1 VIEIQTKDQGE
12 KDVFVDIE
20 SGEIVGTD

>member
-20 SGEIVGTD
+20 SGEIVGID